1 MSPVEQQLLI
11 SALVAGTMAIA
22 AFVLVPNLR
31 RSLAQRFFYA
41 GFLGLT
47 VSFVICAVIDRS
59 IMDELLVD
67 RSIPRF
73 SLAMLF
79 GACVLWALT
88 KLAGNKGE

>member
-1 MSPVEQQLLI
+1 
-11 SALVAGTMAIA
+11 MAVA
-22 AFVLVPNLR
+22 AFVFAPDLR

-41 GFLGLT
+41 GLLGLAA
-47 VSFVICAVIDRS
+47 SFVMCAVIDRP
-59 IMDELLVD
+59 IMEEFLVD

-88 KLAGNKGE
+88 RLAGHEDD